1 MKKKK
6 RLTKLAAIAL
16 LAVLVVLQSSCS
28 KIKDNEPSSSASP
41 IEAAIADWVGDDTRR
56 GLKELLC
63 TVDNGLDKVC
73 VYSTQNEGVSVIYLE
88 NKATADNPDYDTY
101 LCQTYDVANLT
112 YEPTDCKEFCK
123 RGNKKVVYNIYYNP
137 TTTEVEYEGEKTSVH
152 TAVLNYR
159 KIGVWCLVVDA

>member
-1 MKKKK
+1 MKKQ
-6 RLTKLAAIAL
+6 LMQITAIAL

-88 NKATADNPDYDTY
+88 NK
-101 LCQTYDVANLT
+101 
-112 YEPTDCKEFCK
+112 
-123 RGNKKVVYNIYYNP
+123 
-137 TTTEVEYEGEKTSVH
+137 
-152 TAVLNYR
+152 
-159 KIGVWCLVVDA
+159 

>member
-1 MKKKK
+1 MKKQ
-6 RLTKLAAIAL
+6 LMQITAIAL

-28 KIKDNEPSSSASP
+28 KIGDNEPSSSASP

-56 GLKELLC
+56 GLQELLC
-63 TVDNGLDKVC
+63 TADNGLDKVC
-73 VYSTQNEGVSVIYLE
+73 IYSTQNEGVSVIYLE

-101 LCQTYDVANLT
+101 LCQTYDVTNLT
-112 YEPTDCKEFCK
+112 YESTEFKEFCK

-137 TTTEVEYEGEKTSVH
+137 TTTEVEYDGEKASVY
-152 TAVLNYR
+152 TAILNYR